1 MGGTRMVD
9 LSNPDSDPTVRKIVA
24 EKFFGSGTGR
34 YHSLTFVLLC
44 RCVLMCVVPRSRL
57 RLK

>member
-1 MGGTRMVD
+1 MVD

-44 RCVLMCVVPRSRL
+44 RCVLMCVDVCSCVSCLAPG
-57 RLK
+57 

>member
-1 MGGTRMVD
+1 MGGTQMVD

-44 RCVLMCVVPRSRL
+44 RCVLMCVDVCSCV
-57 RLK
+57 